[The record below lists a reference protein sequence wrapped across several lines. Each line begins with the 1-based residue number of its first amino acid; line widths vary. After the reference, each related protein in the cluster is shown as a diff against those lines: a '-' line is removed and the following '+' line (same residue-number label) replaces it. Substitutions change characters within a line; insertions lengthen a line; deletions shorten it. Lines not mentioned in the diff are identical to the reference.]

1 MRKIMVIVML
11 LMVILLTGCSQ
22 IELALITVTKLNGEL
37 VEIQWDN
44 MYSEWVNDV
53 FGKILHIN
61 RYRSCCMKK
70 LVRIYRSYA

>member
-44 MYSEWVNDV
+44 MYSEWVDS
-53 FGKILHIN
+53 GE
-61 RYRSCCMKK
+61 
-70 LVRIYRSYA
+70 